1 MSTTVILI
9 ILLAACVLMHLVGH
23 GHGSPRGGHGRQEGC
38 GHAPDTEDREEPER
52 EPAQRTG
59 HHHH

>member
-23 GHGSPRGGHGRQEGC
+23 GHGSHRAGHGRHEGC
-38 GHAPDTEDREEPER
+38 RHAPDTEDRDEPER
-52 EPAQRTG
+52 EPAQPTR